1 MSSVSGNLV
10 PEPLGRDNGN
20 LIANPLV
27 GLEVQR
33 QLGVV
38 TLNDDLGGLLDG
50 LSSDATHFGDLLCE
64 LGKEVVVGRGGGC
77 RVCGI
82 VAEERVGRM
91 GSIFRQECA
100 WWSVHGGLVRIWHD
114 DCATFPHTNRAVSHH
129 ILQYSTQGRVMVR
142 YSYFAHMDIGHSID
156 VANFECGKKKLIQFA
171 R

>member
-1 MSSVSGNLV
+1 MSGVSGNLV

-64 LGKEVVVGRGGGC
+64 LGEEVVVGRGGGC
-77 RVCGI
+77 RVSWI
-82 VAEERVGRM
+82 VAEE
-91 GSIFRQECA
+91 
-100 WWSVHGGLVRIWHD
+100 
-114 DCATFPHTNRAVSHH
+114 
-129 ILQYSTQGRVMVR
+129 
-142 YSYFAHMDIGHSID
+142 
-156 VANFECGKKKLIQFA
+156 
-171 R
+171 

>member
-1 MSSVSGNLV
+1 MSGVSGNLV

-50 LSSDATHFGDLLCE
+50 LGSDATHFGDFLCE

-77 RVCGI
+77 RVSGI
-82 VAEERVGRM
+82 IAEERVRRI
-91 GSIFRQECA
+91 GSIFRQVCA
-100 WWSVHGGLVRIWHD
+100 WWSVRGDLVRMWHD
-114 DCATFPHTNRAVSHH
+114 DCATLPHTDRSVSHPTV
-129 ILQYSTQGRVMVR
+129 QYVHSEGLWFAVR
-142 YSYFAHMDIGHSID
+142 ISCA
-156 VANFECGKKKLIQFA
+156 
-171 R
+171 